1 MERVR
6 RAASMDAPTPAT
18 QGGEEVNYFYDYN
31 TWDEFVRCELGAW
44 IHCHDNYIVADD
56 PDTDACVGEWDSVK
70 EEGWV
75 YL

>member
-1 MERVR
+1 M
-6 RAASMDAPTPAT
+6 
-18 QGGEEVNYFYDYN
+18 NYFYDYN

-44 IHCHDNYIVADD
+44 IHCHDNFVVADD